1 MSYTLLIA
9 RRYLTAKRKTGFISL
24 IASISISGVALG
36 AAALIITLCII
47 SGFEKEMKSKFI
59 GFDAH
64 VRLKTFEGT
73 TPITDA
79 SSIESLLQSV
89 DEVEAVSPY
98 VEKEAMIRSRHKA
111 EGIIVKGIREDRA
124 RDVLSIE
131 KDLLA
136 SIDPG
141 RIRLERSGTG
151 ELPGIV
157 IGKKLADKLQVRLG
171 DKVTLFSLR
180 QSMSF
185 VEQPRVRQFSV
196 AGIYRSGLAEYDN
209 VTVYVDLTD
218 AQTLF
223 DYGSALTGFEIR
235 LKQLEH
241 AEEVSEF
248 LGRKLGYP
256 YYSRTW
262 RELHRSLF
270 SWLETNNFVMMV
282 IFSLIIVVA
291 AFNIVGTLFMIVI
304 EKTRDIG
311 ILRSL
316 GARKR
321 HIRQVFLM
329 EGALIGALGGGL
341 GSLIA
346 LVLCSLQRQYRL
358 VGLNS
363 DVYFMDSVPVDMQ
376 GNFFAII
383 TAFAVLLCILAA
395 VFPSLRAAHMDPVD
409 AIRYE

>member
-79 SSIESLLQSV
+79 SSIESLLQSI
-89 DEVEAVSPY
+89 DDVEAVSPY
-98 VEKEAMIRSRHKA
+98 VEKEAMIRSRRKA

-141 RIRLERSGTG
+141 RIRLKRGAG

-171 DKVTLFSLR
+171 DRVTLFSLR

-209 VTVYVDLTD
+209 VTVYVDLAD

-235 LKQLEH
+235 LKQLEL
-241 AEEVSEF
+241 AEEVSEL

-282 IFSLIIVVA
+282 VFSLIIVVA